1 MSLKKINPIKT
12 KSWIK
17 LKAHFNEIENKEIKD
32 LLSIRSNPSCFSLEW
47 NDFNIDISKN
57 RIDNTTLNLLLDL
70 AKECGLEDAISKQF
84 KGDIINDTEKRAV
97 LHTAV
102 RTDGNEKINVDG
114 LDVVPSILET
124 RSKIKSFTNDVMS
137 GNLKGDTGKPFTDVV
152 NIGIGGSDL
161 GPVMVVEALKHYSSR
176 LKPHFVSN
184 VDGDHVLEIIKDLNP
199 ETTLFIIVSKTF
211 TTQETISNA
220 NTIRDWLVS
229 KLNVSAVSKHFA
241 AVSTNLTEIKK
252 FGINPKM
259 VFSMNDWVGGR
270 FSLWSSVG
278 LSISLAVGYENFS
291 KLLEYHIG
299 NCLGGCEGHQKE
311 KDYNIYIS
319 NIRDFLKGNLSS
331 SINYFKNEMEIA
343 SDSLKFEKAQKA
355 KEKIELLENYQSKS
369 TVVSSK
375 LNNIDVFSIIS
386 DSSHAYVNHLQ
397 VAFGRIVRFHNVEIK
412 KKLDETDKELLLMTL
427 VNLRDKFSSKN
438 NTIISNIEFD
448 KILNLKFIYPKA
460 GDNKKL
466 LDLSVRNATQFKI
479 EKLKQVQIVDPE
491 RHTNRILNQMKIDLR
506 LNEIPIH
513 IECFDNSNIQ
523 GSNPV
528 ASCIVFKNSKPSKK
542 DYRHFNIKTVEGPDD
557 YASMEEVVY
566 RRYKRMV
573 DEKSVLPSLIII
585 DGGKG
590 QLSSSIKALKK
601 LNLENTIAILGIAK
615 RLEEIFYPN
624 DPIPLY
630 LNKKSETLKVIQ
642 QMRNEAHRFA
652 ITFHRNKRSK
662 QALTS
667 SFDGIPGIGEKTK
680 TTLLKRFKS
689 LKKIKETSL
698 DLLINEVGES
708 KAKKIKEFLN
718 SMK

>member
-1 MSLKKINPIKT
+1 VISPSLKIELSTMPSEPGVYQFFNKEDKIIYIGKAKNLKKRVASYFQKNIGSRKT
-12 KSWIK
+12 KNLVKNI
-17 LKAHFNEIENKEIKD
+17 HEIKHIVVSTESD
-32 LLSIRSNPSCFSLEW
+32 A
-47 NDFNIDISKN
+47 
-57 RIDNTTLNLLLDL
+57 LLLENSLIKKYQPKYNILLRDDKTYPWIVIK
-70 AKECGLEDAISKQF
+70 KEAFPRVL
-84 KGDIINDTEKRAV
+84 TTRRVEKDGSEYFGPF
-97 LHTAV
+97 TNYKTV
-102 RTDGNEKINVDG
+102 RTIMG
-114 LDVVPSILET
+114 
-124 RSKIKSFTNDVMS
+124 
-137 GNLKGDTGKPFTDVV
+137 
-152 NIGIGGSDL
+152 
-161 GPVMVVEALKHYSSR
+161 
-176 LKPHFVSN
+176 
-184 VDGDHVLEIIKDLNP
+184 
-199 ETTLFIIVSKTF
+199 
-211 TTQETISNA
+211 
-220 NTIRDWLVS
+220 
-229 KLNVSAVSKHFA
+229 
-241 AVSTNLTEIKK
+241 
-252 FGINPKM
+252 
-259 VFSMNDWVGGR
+259 VFSTLY
-270 FSLWSSVG
+270 SLRTCHYDLKEKNIVEKKYK
-278 LSISLAVGYENFS
+278 VC
-291 KLLEYHIG
+291 LEYHIG

-311 KDYNIYIS
+311 EDYDVYIS

-331 SINYFKNEMEIA
+331 SLNYFKNEMKTA
-343 SDSLKFEKAQKA
+343 SDCLQFEKAQSA

-412 KKLDETDKELLLMTL
+412 KKLEETDRKLLLMTL
-427 VNLRDKFSSKN
+427 VNLRDKFNSKN
-438 NTIISNIEFD
+438 NIVISNIKFD
-448 KILNLKFIYPKA
+448 KILDLKFIFPKA

-491 RHTNRILNQMKIDLR
+491 RHTNRILNQMKTDLR
-506 LNEIPIH
+506 LNKMPVH

-566 RRYKRMV
+566 RRYRRMLN
-573 DEKSVLPSLIII
+573 EKLSLPSLIII

-652 ITFHRNKRSK
+652 INFHRNKRSK

-680 TTLLKRFKS
+680 TALLKRFKS
-689 LKKIKETSL
+689 LKNIKETSL
-698 DLLINEVGES
+698 ELLISEVGES
-708 KAKKIKEFLN
+708 KAKKLKDFLN
-718 SMK
+718 SMS

>member
-1 MSLKKINPIKT
+1 MPSEPGVYQFFNKDDKIIYIGKAKNLKKRVSSYFQKNIGSRKT
-12 KSWIK
+12 KNLVKNIHEIKHIVVSSESDALLLENSLIKKFQPKYNILLRDDKTYPWIVIK
-17 LKAHFNEIENKEIKD
+17 KESFPRVLTTRRVEKDGSEYFGPFTNYKTVRTIMDIFSNLYSLRTCHYDLRQKNIIENKYKV
-32 LLSIRSNPSCFSLEW
+32 C
-47 NDFNIDISKN
+47 
-57 RIDNTTLNLLLDL
+57 
-70 AKECGLEDAISKQF
+70 
-84 KGDIINDTEKRAV
+84 
-97 LHTAV
+97 
-102 RTDGNEKINVDG
+102 
-114 LDVVPSILET
+114 
-124 RSKIKSFTNDVMS
+124 
-137 GNLKGDTGKPFTDVV
+137 
-152 NIGIGGSDL
+152 
-161 GPVMVVEALKHYSSR
+161 
-176 LKPHFVSN
+176 
-184 VDGDHVLEIIKDLNP
+184 
-199 ETTLFIIVSKTF
+199 
-211 TTQETISNA
+211 
-220 NTIRDWLVS
+220 
-229 KLNVSAVSKHFA
+229 
-241 AVSTNLTEIKK
+241 
-252 FGINPKM
+252 
-259 VFSMNDWVGGR
+259 
-270 FSLWSSVG
+270 
-278 LSISLAVGYENFS
+278 
-291 KLLEYHIG
+291 LEYHIG

-311 KDYNIYIS
+311 VDYNIYIS

-331 SINYFKNEMEIA
+331 SINYFKNEMKTA
-343 SDSLKFEKAQKA
+343 SGSLHFEKAQKA
-355 KEKIELLENYQSKS
+355 KEKIELLENYQAKS
-369 TVVSSK
+369 TVVNSK

-412 KKLDETDKELLLMTL
+412 KKLEETDKELLLMTL

-438 NTIISNIEFD
+438 NTVISNIEFD

-573 DEKSVLPSLIII
+573 NEKSVLPSLIII

-698 DLLINEVGES
+698 ELLINEVGES

>member
-1 MSLKKINPIKT
+1 MPSEPGVYQFFNKDDKIIYIGKAKNLKKRVSSYFQKNVGSRKT
-12 KSWIK
+12 KNLVKNIHNIKHIVVSSESDALLLENSLIKKYQPKYNILLRDDKTYPWIVIK
-17 LKAHFNEIENKEIKD
+17 KESFPRVLTTRRVEKDGSEYFGPFTNYKTVRTIMDIFSNLYSLRTCHYDLRQKNIIENKYKV
-32 LLSIRSNPSCFSLEW
+32 C
-47 NDFNIDISKN
+47 
-57 RIDNTTLNLLLDL
+57 
-70 AKECGLEDAISKQF
+70 
-84 KGDIINDTEKRAV
+84 
-97 LHTAV
+97 
-102 RTDGNEKINVDG
+102 
-114 LDVVPSILET
+114 
-124 RSKIKSFTNDVMS
+124 
-137 GNLKGDTGKPFTDVV
+137 
-152 NIGIGGSDL
+152 
-161 GPVMVVEALKHYSSR
+161 
-176 LKPHFVSN
+176 
-184 VDGDHVLEIIKDLNP
+184 
-199 ETTLFIIVSKTF
+199 
-211 TTQETISNA
+211 
-220 NTIRDWLVS
+220 
-229 KLNVSAVSKHFA
+229 
-241 AVSTNLTEIKK
+241 
-252 FGINPKM
+252 
-259 VFSMNDWVGGR
+259 
-270 FSLWSSVG
+270 
-278 LSISLAVGYENFS
+278 
-291 KLLEYHIG
+291 LEYHIG

-311 KDYNIYIS
+311 VDYNIYIS

-331 SINYFKNEMEIA
+331 SINYFKNEMKTA
-343 SDSLKFEKAQKA
+343 SDSLHFEKAQTA
-355 KEKIELLENYQSKS
+355 KEKIELLENYQAKS

-412 KKLDETDKELLLMTL
+412 KKLEETDKKLLLMTL

-438 NTIISNIEFD
+438 STVISNIEFD
-448 KILNLKFIYPKA
+448 KVLGLKFIYPKA

-506 LNEIPIH
+506 LNKIPTH

-566 RRYKRMV
+566 RRYKRML
-573 DEKSVLPSLIII
+573 DEKSILPSLIII

-662 QALTS
+662 QALIS
-667 SFDGIPGIGEKTK
+667 SFDRIPGIGEKTK
-680 TTLLKRFKS
+680 TALLKRFKS

-698 DLLINEVGES
+698 DLLISEVGES
-708 KAKKIKEFLN
+708 KAKKLKEFLN

>member
-1 MSLKKINPIKT
+1 MISPSLKIELSTMPSEPGVYQFFNKEDKIIYIGKAKNLKKRIASYFQKNIGSRKT
-12 KSWIK
+12 KNLIKNIHEIKHIIVSSESDALLLENSLIKKYQPKYNILLRDDKTYPWIVIK
-17 LKAHFNEIENKEIKD
+17 KESFPRVLTTRRVEKDGSEYFGPFTNYKTVRTIMDIFSNLYSLRTCHYDLRQKNIIENKYKV
-32 LLSIRSNPSCFSLEW
+32 C
-47 NDFNIDISKN
+47 
-57 RIDNTTLNLLLDL
+57 
-70 AKECGLEDAISKQF
+70 
-84 KGDIINDTEKRAV
+84 
-97 LHTAV
+97 
-102 RTDGNEKINVDG
+102 
-114 LDVVPSILET
+114 
-124 RSKIKSFTNDVMS
+124 
-137 GNLKGDTGKPFTDVV
+137 
-152 NIGIGGSDL
+152 
-161 GPVMVVEALKHYSSR
+161 
-176 LKPHFVSN
+176 
-184 VDGDHVLEIIKDLNP
+184 
-199 ETTLFIIVSKTF
+199 
-211 TTQETISNA
+211 
-220 NTIRDWLVS
+220 
-229 KLNVSAVSKHFA
+229 
-241 AVSTNLTEIKK
+241 
-252 FGINPKM
+252 
-259 VFSMNDWVGGR
+259 
-270 FSLWSSVG
+270 
-278 LSISLAVGYENFS
+278 
-291 KLLEYHIG
+291 LEYHIG

-311 KDYNIYIS
+311 VDYNIYIS

-331 SINYFKNEMEIA
+331 SINYFKNEMKTA
-343 SDSLKFEKAQKA
+343 SGSLQFEKAQKA
-355 KEKIELLENYQSKS
+355 KEKIELLENYQAKS
-369 TVVSSK
+369 TVVNSK

-412 KKLDETDKELLLMTL
+412 KKLEETDKELLLMTL
-427 VNLRDKFSSKN
+427 VNLREKFSSKN
-438 NTIISNIEFD
+438 NTVISNIKFD
-448 KILNLKFIYPKA
+448 KILDLKFISPKA

-506 LNEIPIH
+506 LNEIPKH

-557 YASMEEVVY
+557 YASMEEVVF
-566 RRYKRMV
+566 RRYKRML

-601 LNLENTIAILGIAK
+601 LKLENTIAILGIAK

-680 TTLLKRFKS
+680 IALLKRFKS

-698 DLLINEVGES
+698 ELLISEVGES
-708 KAKKIKEFLN
+708 KAKKLKEFLN

>member
-1 MSLKKINPIKT
+1 VISPSLKIELSTMPSEPGVYQFFNKEDKIIYIGKAKNLKKRIASYFQKNIGSRKTINLVKNIHEIKHIVVST
-12 KSWIK
+12 ESDALLLENSLIKKYQPKYNILLRDDKTYPWIVIK
-17 LKAHFNEIENKEIKD
+17 KESFPRVLTTRRVEKDGSEYFGPFTNYKTVRTIMDIFSNLYSLRTCHYDLRQKNIIENKYKV
-32 LLSIRSNPSCFSLEW
+32 C
-47 NDFNIDISKN
+47 
-57 RIDNTTLNLLLDL
+57 
-70 AKECGLEDAISKQF
+70 
-84 KGDIINDTEKRAV
+84 
-97 LHTAV
+97 
-102 RTDGNEKINVDG
+102 
-114 LDVVPSILET
+114 
-124 RSKIKSFTNDVMS
+124 
-137 GNLKGDTGKPFTDVV
+137 
-152 NIGIGGSDL
+152 
-161 GPVMVVEALKHYSSR
+161 
-176 LKPHFVSN
+176 
-184 VDGDHVLEIIKDLNP
+184 
-199 ETTLFIIVSKTF
+199 
-211 TTQETISNA
+211 
-220 NTIRDWLVS
+220 
-229 KLNVSAVSKHFA
+229 
-241 AVSTNLTEIKK
+241 
-252 FGINPKM
+252 
-259 VFSMNDWVGGR
+259 
-270 FSLWSSVG
+270 
-278 LSISLAVGYENFS
+278 
-291 KLLEYHIG
+291 LEYHIG

-311 KDYNIYIS
+311 VDYNIYIS

-331 SINYFKNEMEIA
+331 SINYFKNEMKTA
-343 SDSLKFEKAQKA
+343 SGSLQFEKAQKA
-355 KEKIELLENYQSKS
+355 KEKIELLENYQAKS
-369 TVVSSK
+369 TVVNSK

-412 KKLDETDKELLLMTL
+412 KKLEETDKELLLMTL
-427 VNLRDKFSSKN
+427 VNLREKFSSKN
-438 NTIISNIEFD
+438 NTVISNIKFD
-448 KILNLKFIYPKA
+448 KILDLKFISPKA

-506 LNEIPIH
+506 LNEIPKH

-557 YASMEEVVY
+557 YASMEEVVF
-566 RRYKRMV
+566 RRYKRML

-601 LNLENTIAILGIAK
+601 LKLENTIAILGIAK

-680 TTLLKRFKS
+680 IALLKRFKS

-698 DLLINEVGES
+698 ELLISEVGES
-708 KAKKIKEFLN
+708 KAKKLKEFLN

>member
-1 MSLKKINPIKT
+1 MISPSLKIELSTMPSEPGVYQFFNKEDKIIYIGKAKNLKKRIASYFQKNIGSRKT
-12 KSWIK
+12 KNLVKNIHEIKHIIVSSESDALLLENSLIKKYQPKYNILLRDDKTYPWIVIK
-17 LKAHFNEIENKEIKD
+17 KESFPRVLTTRRVEKDGSEYFGPFTNYKTVRTIMDVFSNLYSLRTCHYDLRQKNIIENKYKV
-32 LLSIRSNPSCFSLEW
+32 C
-47 NDFNIDISKN
+47 
-57 RIDNTTLNLLLDL
+57 
-70 AKECGLEDAISKQF
+70 
-84 KGDIINDTEKRAV
+84 
-97 LHTAV
+97 
-102 RTDGNEKINVDG
+102 
-114 LDVVPSILET
+114 
-124 RSKIKSFTNDVMS
+124 
-137 GNLKGDTGKPFTDVV
+137 
-152 NIGIGGSDL
+152 
-161 GPVMVVEALKHYSSR
+161 
-176 LKPHFVSN
+176 
-184 VDGDHVLEIIKDLNP
+184 
-199 ETTLFIIVSKTF
+199 
-211 TTQETISNA
+211 
-220 NTIRDWLVS
+220 
-229 KLNVSAVSKHFA
+229 
-241 AVSTNLTEIKK
+241 
-252 FGINPKM
+252 
-259 VFSMNDWVGGR
+259 
-270 FSLWSSVG
+270 
-278 LSISLAVGYENFS
+278 
-291 KLLEYHIG
+291 LEYHIG

-311 KDYNIYIS
+311 VDYNIYIS

-331 SINYFKNEMEIA
+331 SINYFKNEMKTA
-343 SDSLKFEKAQKA
+343 SGSLHFEKAQKA
-355 KEKIELLENYQSKS
+355 KEKIELLENYQAKS
-369 TVVSSK
+369 TVVNSK

-397 VAFGRIVRFHNVEIK
+397 VAFGRIVRFHNMEIK
-412 KKLDETDKELLLMTL
+412 KKLEETDKELLLMTL
-427 VNLRDKFSSKN
+427 VNLREKFSSKN
-438 NTIISNIEFD
+438 NTVISNIKFE
-448 KILNLKFIYPKA
+448 KILDLKFISPKA

-506 LNEIPIH
+506 LNEIPKH

-557 YASMEEVVY
+557 YASMEEVVF
-566 RRYKRMV
+566 RRYKRML

-601 LNLENTIAILGIAK
+601 LKLENTIAILGIAK

-680 TTLLKRFKS
+680 IALLKRFKS

-698 DLLINEVGES
+698 ELLISEVGES
-708 KAKKIKEFLN
+708 KAKKLKEFLN

>member
-1 MSLKKINPIKT
+1 MPSEPGVYQFFNKEDKIIYIGKAKNLKKRIASYFQKNIGSRKT
-12 KSWIK
+12 KNLVKNIHEIKHIVVSTESDALLLENSLIKKYQPKYNILLRDDKTYPWIVIK
-17 LKAHFNEIENKEIKD
+17 KESFPRVLTTRRVEKDGSEYFGPFTNYKTVRTIMDVFSNLYSLRTCHYDLRQKNIIENKYKV
-32 LLSIRSNPSCFSLEW
+32 C
-47 NDFNIDISKN
+47 
-57 RIDNTTLNLLLDL
+57 
-70 AKECGLEDAISKQF
+70 
-84 KGDIINDTEKRAV
+84 
-97 LHTAV
+97 
-102 RTDGNEKINVDG
+102 
-114 LDVVPSILET
+114 
-124 RSKIKSFTNDVMS
+124 
-137 GNLKGDTGKPFTDVV
+137 
-152 NIGIGGSDL
+152 
-161 GPVMVVEALKHYSSR
+161 
-176 LKPHFVSN
+176 
-184 VDGDHVLEIIKDLNP
+184 
-199 ETTLFIIVSKTF
+199 
-211 TTQETISNA
+211 
-220 NTIRDWLVS
+220 
-229 KLNVSAVSKHFA
+229 
-241 AVSTNLTEIKK
+241 
-252 FGINPKM
+252 
-259 VFSMNDWVGGR
+259 
-270 FSLWSSVG
+270 
-278 LSISLAVGYENFS
+278 
-291 KLLEYHIG
+291 LEYHIG

-311 KDYNIYIS
+311 VDYNIYIS

-331 SINYFKNEMEIA
+331 SINYFKNEMKTA
-343 SDSLKFEKAQKA
+343 SGSLHFEKAQKA
-355 KEKIELLENYQSKS
+355 KEKIELLENYQAKS
-369 TVVSSK
+369 TVVNSK

-412 KKLDETDKELLLMTL
+412 KKLEETDKELLLMTL
-427 VNLRDKFSSKN
+427 VNLREKFSSKN
-438 NTIISNIEFD
+438 NTVISNIKFE
-448 KILNLKFIYPKA
+448 KILDLKFISPKA

-506 LNEIPIH
+506 LNEIPKH

-557 YASMEEVVY
+557 YASMEEVVF
-566 RRYKRMV
+566 RRYKRML

-601 LNLENTIAILGIAK
+601 LKLENTIAILGIAK

-680 TTLLKRFKS
+680 IALLKRFKS

-698 DLLINEVGES
+698 ELLISEIGES
-708 KAKKIKEFLN
+708 KAKKLKEFLN

>member
-1 MSLKKINPIKT
+1 MPSEPGVYQFFNKEDKIIYIGKAKNLKKRIASYFQKNIGSRKT
-12 KSWIK
+12 KNLVKNIHEIKHIIVSSESDALLLENSLIKKYQPKYNILLRDDKTYPWIVIK
-17 LKAHFNEIENKEIKD
+17 KESFPRVLTTRRVEKDGSEYFGPFTNYKTVRTIMDIFSNLYSLRTCHYDLRQKNIIENKYKV
-32 LLSIRSNPSCFSLEW
+32 C
-47 NDFNIDISKN
+47 
-57 RIDNTTLNLLLDL
+57 
-70 AKECGLEDAISKQF
+70 
-84 KGDIINDTEKRAV
+84 
-97 LHTAV
+97 
-102 RTDGNEKINVDG
+102 
-114 LDVVPSILET
+114 
-124 RSKIKSFTNDVMS
+124 
-137 GNLKGDTGKPFTDVV
+137 
-152 NIGIGGSDL
+152 
-161 GPVMVVEALKHYSSR
+161 
-176 LKPHFVSN
+176 
-184 VDGDHVLEIIKDLNP
+184 
-199 ETTLFIIVSKTF
+199 
-211 TTQETISNA
+211 
-220 NTIRDWLVS
+220 
-229 KLNVSAVSKHFA
+229 
-241 AVSTNLTEIKK
+241 
-252 FGINPKM
+252 
-259 VFSMNDWVGGR
+259 
-270 FSLWSSVG
+270 
-278 LSISLAVGYENFS
+278 
-291 KLLEYHIG
+291 LEYHIG

-311 KDYNIYIS
+311 VDYNIYIS

-331 SINYFKNEMEIA
+331 SINYFKNEMKTA
-343 SDSLKFEKAQKA
+343 SGSLHFEKAQKA
-355 KEKIELLENYQSKS
+355 KEKIELLENYQAKS
-369 TVVSSK
+369 TVVNSK

-412 KKLDETDKELLLMTL
+412 KKLEETDKELLLMTL
-427 VNLRDKFSSKN
+427 VNLREKFSSKN
-438 NTIISNIEFD
+438 NTVISNIKFD
-448 KILNLKFIYPKA
+448 KILDLKFISPKA

-506 LNEIPIH
+506 LNEIPKH

-557 YASMEEVVY
+557 YASMEEVVF
-566 RRYKRMV
+566 RRYKRMQ

-601 LNLENTIAILGIAK
+601 LKLENTIAILGIAK

-680 TTLLKRFKS
+680 IALLKRFKS

-698 DLLINEVGES
+698 ELLISEVGES
-708 KAKKIKEFLN
+708 KAKKLKEFLN

>member
-1 MSLKKINPIKT
+1 VISPSLKIELSTMPSEPGVYQFFNKEDKIIYIGKAKNLKKRIASYFQKNIGSRKT
-12 KSWIK
+12 KNLVKNIHEIKHIIVSSESDALLLENSLIKKYQPKYNILLRDDKTYPWIVIK
-17 LKAHFNEIENKEIKD
+17 KESFPRVLTTRRVEKDGSEYFGPFTNYKTVRTIMDIFSNLYSLRTCHYDLRQKNIIENKYKV
-32 LLSIRSNPSCFSLEW
+32 C
-47 NDFNIDISKN
+47 
-57 RIDNTTLNLLLDL
+57 
-70 AKECGLEDAISKQF
+70 
-84 KGDIINDTEKRAV
+84 
-97 LHTAV
+97 
-102 RTDGNEKINVDG
+102 
-114 LDVVPSILET
+114 
-124 RSKIKSFTNDVMS
+124 
-137 GNLKGDTGKPFTDVV
+137 
-152 NIGIGGSDL
+152 
-161 GPVMVVEALKHYSSR
+161 
-176 LKPHFVSN
+176 
-184 VDGDHVLEIIKDLNP
+184 
-199 ETTLFIIVSKTF
+199 
-211 TTQETISNA
+211 
-220 NTIRDWLVS
+220 
-229 KLNVSAVSKHFA
+229 
-241 AVSTNLTEIKK
+241 
-252 FGINPKM
+252 
-259 VFSMNDWVGGR
+259 
-270 FSLWSSVG
+270 
-278 LSISLAVGYENFS
+278 
-291 KLLEYHIG
+291 LEYHIG

-311 KDYNIYIS
+311 VDYNIYIS

-331 SINYFKNEMEIA
+331 SINYFKNEMKTA
-343 SDSLKFEKAQKA
+343 SASLRFEKAQKA
-355 KEKIELLENYQSKS
+355 KEKIELLENYQAKS
-369 TVVSSK
+369 TVVNSK

-412 KKLDETDKELLLMTL
+412 KKLEETDKELLLMTL
-427 VNLRDKFSSKN
+427 VNLREKFSSKN
-438 NTIISNIEFD
+438 NTVISNIKFD
-448 KILNLKFIYPKA
+448 KILDLKFISPKA

-506 LNEIPIH
+506 LNEIPKH

-557 YASMEEVVY
+557 YASMEEVVF
-566 RRYKRMV
+566 RRYKRML

-601 LNLENTIAILGIAK
+601 LKLENTIAILGIAK

-624 DPIPLY
+624 DSIPLY

-680 TTLLKRFKS
+680 IALLKRFKS

-698 DLLINEVGES
+698 KLLISEVGES
-708 KAKKIKEFLN
+708 KAKKLKEFLN

>member
-1 MSLKKINPIKT
+1 MPSEPGVYQFFNKDDKIIYIGKAKNLKKRVSTYFQKNVGSRKT
-12 KSWIK
+12 KNLVKNIHDIKHIVVSSESDALLLENSLIKKYQPKYNILLRDDKTYPWIVIK
-17 LKAHFNEIENKEIKD
+17 KESFPRVLTTRRVEKDGSEYFGPFTNYKTVRTIMDIFSNLYSLRTCHYDLRQNNIIENKYKV
-32 LLSIRSNPSCFSLEW
+32 C
-47 NDFNIDISKN
+47 
-57 RIDNTTLNLLLDL
+57 
-70 AKECGLEDAISKQF
+70 
-84 KGDIINDTEKRAV
+84 
-97 LHTAV
+97 
-102 RTDGNEKINVDG
+102 
-114 LDVVPSILET
+114 
-124 RSKIKSFTNDVMS
+124 
-137 GNLKGDTGKPFTDVV
+137 
-152 NIGIGGSDL
+152 
-161 GPVMVVEALKHYSSR
+161 
-176 LKPHFVSN
+176 
-184 VDGDHVLEIIKDLNP
+184 
-199 ETTLFIIVSKTF
+199 
-211 TTQETISNA
+211 
-220 NTIRDWLVS
+220 
-229 KLNVSAVSKHFA
+229 
-241 AVSTNLTEIKK
+241 
-252 FGINPKM
+252 
-259 VFSMNDWVGGR
+259 
-270 FSLWSSVG
+270 
-278 LSISLAVGYENFS
+278 
-291 KLLEYHIG
+291 LEYHIG

-311 KDYNIYIS
+311 VDYNIYIS

-331 SINYFKNEMEIA
+331 SINYFKNEMKTA
-343 SDSLKFEKAQKA
+343 SGSLHFEKAQKA
-355 KEKIELLENYQSKS
+355 KEKIELLENYQAKS
-369 TVVSSK
+369 TVVNSK

-412 KKLDETDKELLLMTL
+412 KKLEETDKELLLMTL
-427 VNLRDKFSSKN
+427 VNLREKFSSKN
-438 NTIISNIEFD
+438 NTVISNIKFD
-448 KILNLKFIYPKA
+448 KILDLKFISPKA

-506 LNEIPIH
+506 LNEIPKH

-557 YASMEEVVY
+557 YASMEEVVF
-566 RRYKRMV
+566 RRYKRML

-601 LNLENTIAILGIAK
+601 LKLENTIAILGIAK

-667 SFDGIPGIGEKTK
+667 SFDEIPGIGEKTK
-680 TTLLKRFKS
+680 TALLKRFKS

-698 DLLINEVGES
+698 ELLISEVGES
-708 KAKKIKEFLN
+708 KAKKLKEFLN

>member
-1 MSLKKINPIKT
+1 MPSEPGVYQFFNKEDKIIYIGKAKNLKKRIASYFQKNIGSRKT
-12 KSWIK
+12 KNLVKNIHEIKHIIVSSESDALLLENSLIKKYQPKYNILLRDDKTYPWIVIK
-17 LKAHFNEIENKEIKD
+17 KESFPRVLTTRRVEKDGSEYFGPFTNYKTVRTIMDIFSNLYSLRTCHYDLRQKNIIENKYKV
-32 LLSIRSNPSCFSLEW
+32 C
-47 NDFNIDISKN
+47 
-57 RIDNTTLNLLLDL
+57 
-70 AKECGLEDAISKQF
+70 
-84 KGDIINDTEKRAV
+84 
-97 LHTAV
+97 
-102 RTDGNEKINVDG
+102 
-114 LDVVPSILET
+114 
-124 RSKIKSFTNDVMS
+124 
-137 GNLKGDTGKPFTDVV
+137 
-152 NIGIGGSDL
+152 
-161 GPVMVVEALKHYSSR
+161 
-176 LKPHFVSN
+176 
-184 VDGDHVLEIIKDLNP
+184 
-199 ETTLFIIVSKTF
+199 
-211 TTQETISNA
+211 
-220 NTIRDWLVS
+220 
-229 KLNVSAVSKHFA
+229 
-241 AVSTNLTEIKK
+241 
-252 FGINPKM
+252 
-259 VFSMNDWVGGR
+259 
-270 FSLWSSVG
+270 
-278 LSISLAVGYENFS
+278 
-291 KLLEYHIG
+291 LEYHIG

-311 KDYNIYIS
+311 VDYNIYIS

-331 SINYFKNEMEIA
+331 SINYFKNEMKTA
-343 SDSLKFEKAQKA
+343 SGSLHFEKAQKA
-355 KEKIELLENYQSKS
+355 KDKIELLENYQAKS
-369 TVVSSK
+369 TVVNSK

-412 KKLDETDKELLLMTL
+412 KKLEETDKELLLMTL
-427 VNLRDKFSSKN
+427 VNLREKFSSKN
-438 NTIISNIEFD
+438 NTVISNIKFD
-448 KILNLKFIYPKA
+448 KILDLKFISPKA

-506 LNEIPIH
+506 LNEIPKH

-557 YASMEEVVY
+557 YASMEEVVF
-566 RRYKRMV
+566 RRYKRML

-601 LNLENTIAILGIAK
+601 LKLENTIAILGIAK

-680 TTLLKRFKS
+680 IALLKRFKS

-698 DLLINEVGES
+698 ELLISEVGES
-708 KAKKIKEFLN
+708 KAKKLKEFLN

>member
-1 MSLKKINPIKT
+1 MPSEPGVYQFFNKEDKIIYIGKAKNLKKRIASYFQKNIGSRKT
-12 KSWIK
+12 KNLVKNIHEIKHIIVSSESDALLLENSLIKKYQPKYNILLRDDKTYPWIVIK
-17 LKAHFNEIENKEIKD
+17 KESFPRVLTTRRVEKDGSEYFGPFTNYKTVRTIMDIFSNLYSLRTCHYDLRQKNIIENKYKV
-32 LLSIRSNPSCFSLEW
+32 C
-47 NDFNIDISKN
+47 
-57 RIDNTTLNLLLDL
+57 
-70 AKECGLEDAISKQF
+70 
-84 KGDIINDTEKRAV
+84 
-97 LHTAV
+97 
-102 RTDGNEKINVDG
+102 
-114 LDVVPSILET
+114 
-124 RSKIKSFTNDVMS
+124 
-137 GNLKGDTGKPFTDVV
+137 
-152 NIGIGGSDL
+152 
-161 GPVMVVEALKHYSSR
+161 
-176 LKPHFVSN
+176 
-184 VDGDHVLEIIKDLNP
+184 
-199 ETTLFIIVSKTF
+199 
-211 TTQETISNA
+211 
-220 NTIRDWLVS
+220 
-229 KLNVSAVSKHFA
+229 
-241 AVSTNLTEIKK
+241 
-252 FGINPKM
+252 
-259 VFSMNDWVGGR
+259 
-270 FSLWSSVG
+270 
-278 LSISLAVGYENFS
+278 
-291 KLLEYHIG
+291 LEYHIG

-311 KDYNIYIS
+311 VDYNIYIS

-331 SINYFKNEMEIA
+331 SINYFKNEMKTA
-343 SDSLKFEKAQKA
+343 SGSLHFEKAQKA
-355 KEKIELLENYQSKS
+355 KEKIELLENYQAKS
-369 TVVSSK
+369 TVVNSK

-412 KKLDETDKELLLMTL
+412 KKLEETDKEILLMTL
-427 VNLRDKFSSKN
+427 VNLREKFSSKN
-438 NTIISNIEFD
+438 NTVISNIKFD
-448 KILNLKFIYPKA
+448 KILDLKFISPKA

-506 LNEIPIH
+506 LNEMPKH

-557 YASMEEVVY
+557 YASMEEVVF
-566 RRYKRMV
+566 RRYKRML

-601 LNLENTIAILGIAK
+601 LKLENTIAILGIAK

-624 DPIPLY
+624 DSIPLY

-680 TTLLKRFKS
+680 IALLKRFKS

-698 DLLINEVGES
+698 KLLISEVGES
-708 KAKKIKEFLN
+708 KAKKLKEFLN

>member
-1 MSLKKINPIKT
+1 VISTSLKIELSTMPSEPGVYQFFNKEDKIIYIGKAKNLKKRIASYFQKNIGSRKT
-12 KSWIK
+12 KNLVKNIHEIKHIIVSSESDALLLENSLIKKYQPKYNILLRDDKTYPWIVIK
-17 LKAHFNEIENKEIKD
+17 KESFPRVLTTRRVEKDGSEYFGPFTNYKTVRTIMDIFSNLYSLRTCHYDLRQKNIIENKYKV
-32 LLSIRSNPSCFSLEW
+32 C
-47 NDFNIDISKN
+47 
-57 RIDNTTLNLLLDL
+57 
-70 AKECGLEDAISKQF
+70 
-84 KGDIINDTEKRAV
+84 
-97 LHTAV
+97 
-102 RTDGNEKINVDG
+102 
-114 LDVVPSILET
+114 
-124 RSKIKSFTNDVMS
+124 
-137 GNLKGDTGKPFTDVV
+137 
-152 NIGIGGSDL
+152 
-161 GPVMVVEALKHYSSR
+161 
-176 LKPHFVSN
+176 
-184 VDGDHVLEIIKDLNP
+184 
-199 ETTLFIIVSKTF
+199 
-211 TTQETISNA
+211 
-220 NTIRDWLVS
+220 
-229 KLNVSAVSKHFA
+229 
-241 AVSTNLTEIKK
+241 
-252 FGINPKM
+252 
-259 VFSMNDWVGGR
+259 
-270 FSLWSSVG
+270 
-278 LSISLAVGYENFS
+278 
-291 KLLEYHIG
+291 LEYHIG

-311 KDYNIYIS
+311 VDYNIYIS

-331 SINYFKNEMEIA
+331 SINYFKNEMKTA
-343 SDSLKFEKAQKA
+343 SGSLHFEKAQKA
-355 KEKIELLENYQSKS
+355 KEKIELLENYQAKS
-369 TVVSSK
+369 TVVNSK

-412 KKLDETDKELLLMTL
+412 KKLEETDKELLLMTL
-427 VNLRDKFSSKN
+427 VNLREKFSSKN
-438 NTIISNIEFD
+438 NTVISNIKFD
-448 KILNLKFIYPKA
+448 KILDLKFISPKA

-506 LNEIPIH
+506 LNEIPKH

-557 YASMEEVVY
+557 YASMEEVVF
-566 RRYKRMV
+566 RRYKRML

-601 LNLENTIAILGIAK
+601 LKLENTIAILGIAK

-680 TTLLKRFKS
+680 IALLKRFKS

-698 DLLINEVGES
+698 ELLISEVGES
-708 KAKKIKEFLN
+708 KAKKLKEFLN

>member
-1 MSLKKINPIKT
+1 MISTSLKIELSTMPSEPGVYQFFNKEDKIIYIGKAKNLKKRVASYFQKNVGSRKT
-12 KSWIK
+12 KNLVKNI
-17 LKAHFNEIENKEIKD
+17 HEIKHIVVSTESD
-32 LLSIRSNPSCFSLEW
+32 A
-47 NDFNIDISKN
+47 
-57 RIDNTTLNLLLDL
+57 LLLENSLIKKYQPKYNILLRDDKTYPWIVIK
-70 AKECGLEDAISKQF
+70 KEAFPRVL
-84 KGDIINDTEKRAV
+84 TTRRVEKDGSEYFGPF
-97 LHTAV
+97 TNYKTV
-102 RTDGNEKINVDG
+102 RTIMG
-114 LDVVPSILET
+114 
-124 RSKIKSFTNDVMS
+124 
-137 GNLKGDTGKPFTDVV
+137 
-152 NIGIGGSDL
+152 
-161 GPVMVVEALKHYSSR
+161 
-176 LKPHFVSN
+176 
-184 VDGDHVLEIIKDLNP
+184 
-199 ETTLFIIVSKTF
+199 
-211 TTQETISNA
+211 
-220 NTIRDWLVS
+220 
-229 KLNVSAVSKHFA
+229 
-241 AVSTNLTEIKK
+241 
-252 FGINPKM
+252 
-259 VFSMNDWVGGR
+259 VFSTLY
-270 FSLWSSVG
+270 SLRTCHYDLKEKNIVEKKYK
-278 LSISLAVGYENFS
+278 VC
-291 KLLEYHIG
+291 LEYHIG

-311 KDYNIYIS
+311 EDYDVYIS

-331 SINYFKNEMEIA
+331 SLNYFKNEMKTA
-343 SDSLKFEKAQKA
+343 SDCLQFEKAQSA

-412 KKLDETDKELLLMTL
+412 KKLEETDRKLLLMTL
-427 VNLRDKFSSKN
+427 VNLRDKFNSKN
-438 NTIISNIEFD
+438 NIVISNIKFD
-448 KILNLKFIYPKA
+448 KILDLKFIFPKA

-491 RHTNRILNQMKIDLR
+491 RHTNRILNQMKTDLR
-506 LNEIPIH
+506 LNKIPVH

-528 ASCIVFKNSKPSKK
+528 ASCIVFKNYKPSKK

-566 RRYKRMV
+566 RRYRRML
-573 DEKSVLPSLIII
+573 DEKLSLPSLIII

-652 ITFHRNKRSK
+652 INFHRNKRSK

-680 TTLLKRFKS
+680 TALLKRFKS
-689 LKKIKETSL
+689 LKNIKETSL
-698 DLLINEVGES
+698 ELLISEVGES
-708 KAKKIKEFLN
+708 KAKKLKDFLN
-718 SMK
+718 SMS